1 MKKIVKILS
10 ALSLVSISIASLSS
24 CGKTGSSTTTN
35 GSEAT
40 GTSGTTTTGTTTSG
54 ATTTVPND
62 YVTYKVK
69 TQSISGKP
77 ISNAYVTL
85 KGRNGEYSGFSDSN
99 GQASIKAPAGTYEV
113 QCEDMESEGY
123 VVDSSSDGIQID
135 DSGEETIVKF
145 QPQLIQEQMPENI
158 KYAENDQA
166 YDYTFEGYDFGSKTN
181 FGEKVK
187 WSLSDLLEDNEL
199 VILNFW
205 YTTCSWCVREFPYL
219 IDTYSQYQDKVKVIG
234 INPGERYNDT
244 VDTVKTFASEHKL
257 NIMSTVGD
265 TTLIAPVGLK
275 GYPTSVFID
284 RYGTITMIEDG
295 AITTKDK
302 WDGLFAKYTGDNYVP
317 TYEASG
323 SEVTPDVDFPGSA
336 VLEKA
341 ALAENVSATFKEEDR
356 ENYKNIWP
364 WVATEDGTA
373 IKPSSKGINDSYS
386 IAWMDITVP
395 ANKVLAIDYKAS
407 CEDGDRLGIFLD
419 GKRLCQMSGNDKSF
433 KTQYLYVAGNTD
445 EKISIEFFFHKDS
458 KTAMFDDTVYI
469 NNVRFLEQSELTSK
483 FQVIRQAASGEI
495 NPFTLKWSNYI
506 TPVFNESDG
515 YYHVGSEDG
524 PLLLAALSD
533 KNTHFS
539 NKEIITLL
547 AENPKLY

>member
-1 MKKIVKILS
+1 MKVVKCINNNVAICLDDDNNELVAFGKGIGFKKPPFEIDVTVIQKTYYGIDENYVHMINEIPEEILL
-10 ALSLVSISIASLSS
+10 LS
-24 CGKTGSSTTTN
+24 
-35 GSEAT
+35 
-40 GTSGTTTTGTTTSG
+40 
-54 ATTTVPND
+54 
-62 YVTYKVK
+62 
-69 TQSISGKP
+69 
-77 ISNAYVTL
+77 
-85 KGRNGEYSGFSDSN
+85 
-99 GQASIKAPAGTYEV
+99 
-113 QCEDMESEGY
+113 
-123 VVDSSSDGIQID
+123 
-135 DSGEETIVKF
+135 EEI
-145 QPQLIQEQMPENI
+145 I

-323 SEVTPDVDFPGSA
+323 SEVTPDVDFP
-336 VLEKA
+336 
-341 ALAENVSATFKEEDR
+341 R
-356 ENYKNIWP
+356 I
-364 WVATEDGTA
+364 
-373 IKPSSKGINDSYS
+373 SSI
-386 IAWMDITVP
+386 
-395 ANKVLAIDYKAS
+395 
-407 CEDGDRLGIFLD
+407 R
-419 GKRLCQMSGNDKSF
+419 KS
-433 KTQYLYVAGNTD
+433 
-445 EKISIEFFFHKDS
+445 S
-458 KTAMFDDTVYI
+458 
-469 NNVRFLEQSELTSK
+469 
-483 FQVIRQAASGEI
+483 
-495 NPFTLKWSNYI
+495 
-506 TPVFNESDG
+506 
-515 YYHVGSEDG
+515 
-524 PLLLAALSD
+524 
-533 KNTHFS
+533 FS
-539 NKEIITLL
+539 
-547 AENPKLY
+547 